1 MKSNKRK
8 IYILLTR
15 FNDSGAKALRALTK
29 CYYTHASIG
38 LEEDMN
44 TFYSFVYKG
53 FIAEKITR
61 YLKPE
66 KENTLCKLYEIQVNE
81 RKYNSIKRM
90 IRFYSNIKENLH
102 YTRLGVVL
110 CLMKIPFKSERKFF
124 CSQFVA
130 EILDRAGAAKLK
142 RNSALY
148 LPTDLQRLREVKFN
162 FRGTVKEFAN
172 HFGLIPASV

>member
-1 MKSNKRK
+1 MKSNKKK

-15 FNDSGAKALRALTK
+15 FEDGGAKALRALTN

-61 YLKPE
+61 YLKPG
-66 KENTLCKLYEIQVNE
+66 KENLLCKLYEIEVNE
-81 RKYNSIKRM
+81 KKYNSIKRM
-90 IRFYSNIKENLH
+90 IRFYSNIREKLH

-110 CLMKIPFKSERKFF
+110 CLMKIPFKAERGYF

-130 EILDRAGAAKLK
+130 EILDRAGAAKLN
-142 RNSALY
+142 RNSSLY
-148 LPTDLQRLREVKFN
+148 LPTDLQRLREVKLN
-162 FRGTVKEFAN
+162 FRGTVKEFAH
-172 HFGLIPASV
+172 HFGLVPAAI